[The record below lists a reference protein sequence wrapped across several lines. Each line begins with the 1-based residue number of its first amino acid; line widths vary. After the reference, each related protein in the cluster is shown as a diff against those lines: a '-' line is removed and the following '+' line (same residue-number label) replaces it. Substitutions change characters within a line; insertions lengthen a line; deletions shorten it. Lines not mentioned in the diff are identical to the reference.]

1 MPKRTRLRTHQSS
14 RAYHH
19 GNLLDALVTAAV
31 ELIELNGVEN
41 LSLRDVSK
49 RVGVSPGA
57 PFRHFKSKA
66 ELLTAV
72 AEQSMSRV
80 TQAVEKALITCKDDD
95 PIRRLTAIGHGY
107 LDWALGNPTHFQII
121 SSRTLIDFQGSKT
134 LVKQNEDIRRLML
147 EIVAKGQTTGH
158 IRNDASPHE
167 VVVNARAFAYGLAR
181 MAVDGHF
188 PEWRVTGAPRKAA
201 ERALGSYVRMLMPVR
216 PSGRSGSI
224 RSVRKT

>member
-1 MPKRTRLRTHQSS
+1 MAKQTKLRAHQSN

-19 GNLLDALVTAAV
+19 GNLIDSLLAAAV
-31 ELIELNGVEN
+31 ELIEAKGVEN

-72 AEQSMSRV
+72 GEQSMSRL
-80 TQAVEKALITCKDDD
+80 TEAVNKSLSASQDGSPLA
-95 PIRRLTAIGHGY
+95 RLTAIGSGY

-121 SSRTLIDFQGSKT
+121 SSRTLIDFHGSKT
-134 LVKQNEDIRRLML
+134 LVKQNEDIRQLML
-147 EIVAKGQTTGH
+147 KIVAEGQAAGH
-158 IRNDASPHE
+158 IRNDASPHQL
-167 VVVNARAFAYGLAR
+167 VVNARAFAYGLAR

-188 PEWRVTGAPRKAA
+188 PEWRVTGSPRKAA
-201 ERALGSYVRMLMPVR
+201 ERALSFYVCMLMPAQAT
-216 PSGRSGSI
+216 RSIHSI
-224 RSVRKT
+224 R

>member
-1 MPKRTRLRTHQSS
+1 MLKSEKVQSKQIE

-19 GNLLDALVTAAV
+19 GNLVDALVAAAV
-31 ELIELNGVEN
+31 ELIEANGVEN
-41 LSLRDVSK
+41 LSLRDMSK

-72 AEQSMSRV
+72 AEQSMSRL
-80 TQAVEKALITCKDDD
+80 TQAIEQALAKCKHDD
-95 PIRRLTAIGHGY
+95 PIANLTAIGRGY

-121 SSRTLIDFQGSKT
+121 SSRTLIDFQGSKA
-134 LVKQNEDIRRLML
+134 LVKQNEDIRQLML
-147 EIVAKGQTTGH
+147 EIVAEGQRTGC
-158 IRNDASPHE
+158 IRKDASPHE

-188 PEWRVTGAPRKAA
+188 PEWCITGAPRRAA
-201 ERALGSYVRMLMPVR
+201 EQALGFYVRML
-216 PSGRSGSI
+216 
-224 RSVRKT
+224 K

>member
-1 MPKRTRLRTHQSS
+1 MAKPAQSRIRQAN

-19 GNLLDALVTAAV
+19 GNLIDALIAATV
-31 ELIELNGVEN
+31 ELIETKGVEN
-41 LSLRDVSK
+41 VSLRDVSK

-57 PFRHFKSKA
+57 PFRHFKSKS

-72 AEQSMSRV
+72 AEQSMSRL
-80 TQAVEKALITCKDDD
+80 TQAVEKALANCENDD
-95 PIRRLTAIGHGY
+95 PIAKLTSIGRGY

-121 SSRTLIDFQGSKT
+121 SSRTLIDFQRSET
-134 LVKQNEDIRRLML
+134 LVKQNEDIRQLML
-147 EIVAKGQTTGH
+147 EIVARGQATGR
-158 IRNDASPHE
+158 IRTDASPHE

-201 ERALGSYVRMLMPVR
+201 EHALGFYIRTLMPARAV
-216 PSGRSGSI
+216 
-224 RSVRKT
+224 